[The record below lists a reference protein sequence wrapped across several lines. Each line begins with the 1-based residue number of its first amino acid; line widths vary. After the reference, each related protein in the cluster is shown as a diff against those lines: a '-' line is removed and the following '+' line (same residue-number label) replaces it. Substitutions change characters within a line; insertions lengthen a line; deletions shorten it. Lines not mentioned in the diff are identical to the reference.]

1 MKVFIDSHLHI
12 TEYTDEQA
20 TIIKGDLR
28 KDNPAFHSAE
38 LFSPYKRI
46 AVPKYL
52 YYYKENKK
60 KRELVVPRGYKIPFD
75 YEVTGEATIKNPDVD
90 YPEFC
95 LELRNAQKSA
105 VGAYHNSQHN
115 DAMIVM
121 PTGSGKA
128 QPLDTKILTPDG
140 YVLMRDIKIW
150 DLVIGEDGNFYP
162 VSGVFPQGMKHVYE
176 LTFKDGTTTRSCSEH
191 LWKYATFNM
200 CKTSKGK
207 RWKVAELQ
215 EILKAP
221 LKYLGNYNFNIP
233 VNKPI
238 QYSHREVVIPPYALG
253 LLIGDGCL
261 TLMDAKCSNI
271 YFSNTEQDII
281 NRLNEELGD
290 LGVFCKNTY
299 TDCQYVFRT
308 TDTPKRE
315 SRLVKELKRLGINC
329 TSGERFLP
337 KEYLFNSTHVRLEL
351 LKGLF
356 DTDGSVQS
364 NGSYEFTTVS
374 WQLAE
379 DIQQLCRSL
388 GYRTTLSTFDRR
400 GRERI
405 VKGKAYSTN
414 SLEYVV
420 RILTHDEIFKSNKH
434 KERNTIA
441 RSKHRKAQEHRYDRL
456 SVVSVK
462 YIGELPCQCI
472 MVDSEDH
479 TYLCDDF
486 IVTHNTVTGL
496 YLTQQYKQKTL
507 IVVNKDDLI
516 AGWRDDAKLCFG
528 DKFKCGLIKAKKFE
542 IGEFITLAT
551 IQTLCKLPSDKLEEV
566 KKTFGMV
573 IVDEQHRSASKSYEF
588 ISNLPAHRRVGFTA
602 TDIRNDGLRDV
613 LDFYFRGVVY
623 RCDDNAV
630 KEDIITSEGIEVIT
644 RPSDIVYRVPKSYR
658 WVDDNTLVTAIE
670 WLNPRKI
677 ITNKDKE
684 WAEAIKE
691 LLRDG
696 EIAKIPINLHKVN
709 AFVNADE
716 KFMDTVVS
724 DIVSECRLNRSCV
737 VFCKEKALVEKLN
750 DLLLEKGFDN
760 EDILMYY
767 GNSKVTKEDLKERAE
782 TKKSLITLTTLA
794 MATEGTNVKAWESIF
809 LVSSIA
815 NEKDLIQ
822 AIGRVRR
829 TKEGKDLV
837 KIFDYSH
844 PSVDGL
850 KRHSAVRMAYY
861 EKKGFRIK

>member
-20 TIIKGDLR
+20 TIIKGDLK

-60 KRELVVPRGYKIPFD
+60 KRELIVPRGYKIPFD
-75 YEVTGEATIKNPDVD
+75 YEVTGEATIKNSDVD

-105 VGAYHNSQHN
+105 VEAYNNSVYT

-121 PTGSGKA
+121 PTGSGKS
-128 QPLDTKILTPDG
+128 I
-140 YVLMRDIKIW
+140 
-150 DLVIGEDGNFYP
+150 
-162 VSGVFPQGMKHVYE
+162 
-176 LTFKDGTTTRSCSEH
+176 
-191 LWKYATFNM
+191 
-200 CKTSKGK
+200 
-207 RWKVAELQ
+207 
-215 EILKAP
+215 
-221 LKYLGNYNFNIP
+221 
-233 VNKPI
+233 
-238 QYSHREVVIPPYALG
+238 
-253 LLIGDGCL
+253 
-261 TLMDAKCSNI
+261 
-271 YFSNTEQDII
+271 
-281 NRLNEELGD
+281 
-290 LGVFCKNTY
+290 
-299 TDCQYVFRT
+299 
-308 TDTPKRE
+308 
-315 SRLVKELKRLGINC
+315 
-329 TSGERFLP
+329 
-337 KEYLFNSTHVRLEL
+337 
-351 LKGLF
+351 
-356 DTDGSVQS
+356 
-364 NGSYEFTTVS
+364 
-374 WQLAE
+374 
-379 DIQQLCRSL
+379 
-388 GYRTTLSTFDRR
+388 
-400 GRERI
+400 
-405 VKGKAYSTN
+405 
-414 SLEYVV
+414 
-420 RILTHDEIFKSNKH
+420 
-434 KERNTIA
+434 
-441 RSKHRKAQEHRYDRL
+441 
-456 SVVSVK
+456 
-462 YIGELPCQCI
+462 
-472 MVDSEDH
+472 
-479 TYLCDDF
+479 
-486 IVTHNTVTGL
+486 TGL
-496 YLTQQYKQKTL
+496 HLAYKYKQKTL

-551 IQTLCKLPSDKLEEV
+551 IQTLCKLPNDKLEEV

-709 AFVNADE
+709 AYVNADE

-737 VFCKEKALVEKLN
+737 VFCKEKVLVEKLN

>member
-1 MKVFIDSHLHI
+1 MKVFIDSHLHL

-20 TIIKGDLR
+20 SVIKGALR

-52 YYYKENKK
+52 YYYKEDKK
-60 KRELVVPRGYKIPFD
+60 KRELVVPRGYIIPFN
-75 YEVTGEATIKNPDVD
+75 YEVVGENTVKNPEIE

-105 VGAYHNSQHN
+105 VEAYGESGLN
-115 DAMIVM
+115 DSMIVM

-128 QPLDTKILTPDG
+128 QPLDTKILTPNG
-140 YVLMRDIKIW
+140 YVLMGDIKVG
-150 DLVIGEDGNFYP
+150 DLVVGEDGNFYP
-162 VSGVFPQGMKHVYE
+162 VSGVFPQGKKHVYE

-200 CKTSKGK
+200 CKVSKGE
-207 RWKVAELQ
+207 RWKVAELRD
-215 EILKAP
+215 ILKTP

-233 VNKPI
+233 INKPI
-238 QYSHREVVIPPYALG
+238 QYVHKEMLIPPYVLG

-261 TLMDAKCSNI
+261 TQMDARSCNI
-271 YFSNTEQDII
+271 YFSNTEQDVI
-281 NRLNEELGD
+281 NRLNDSLNG
-290 LGVFCKNTY
+290 LGVFYKNTY
-299 TDCQYVFRT
+299 TDCQYCFSTVDGT
-308 TDTPKRE
+308 KRD
-315 SRLVKELKRLGINC
+315 STLVTELKRLGLDC
-329 TSGERFLP
+329 VSGKKFLP
-337 KEYLFNSTHVRLEL
+337 KEYLFNSVHTRMEL

-356 DTDGSVQS
+356 DTDGSVQP
-364 NGSYEFTTVS
+364 NGSYSFSTVS
-374 WQLAE
+374 KQLAE
-379 DIQQLCRSL
+379 DIQWLCRSL
-388 GYRTTLSTFDRR
+388 GYRTTLHEFDRR
-400 GRERI
+400 GRKR
-405 VKGKAYSTN
+405 VVNNKAYTIN
-414 SLEYVV
+414 SLEYEVT
-420 RILTHDEIFKSNKH
+420 ILTHDIIFKSDKH
-434 KERNTIA
+434 KKRSEVARN
-441 RSKHRKAQEHRYDRL
+441 KHRKAQEHRYDRL

-462 YIGELPCQCI
+462 YVGEVDCQCI

-496 YLTQQYKQKTL
+496 YLAYTFKQKTL

-528 DKFKCGLIKAKKFE
+528 EDFKCGLIKAKKFD
-542 IGEFITLAT
+542 IGEYITLAT
-551 IQTLCKLPSDKLEEV
+551 IQTLSKLPEDKLEEV
-566 KKTFGMV
+566 KSTFGMV
-573 IVDEQHRSASKSYEF
+573 IVDEQHRAASKSYEF

-613 LDFYFRGVVY
+613 LDFYFKGVIY

-630 KEDIITSEGIEVIT
+630 REDIITSDDIEVIS
-644 RPSDIVYRVPKSYR
+644 RCSDIVYRVPKSYR

-677 ITNKDKE
+677 ITNKDRE
-684 WAEAIKE
+684 WAEAIAE

-709 AFVNADE
+709 AYVNADDE
-716 KFMDTVVS
+716 FLDTVTS
-724 DIVSECRLNRSCV
+724 DIASECRLNRSCV

-750 DLLLEKGFDN
+750 ELLLEKGFDS

-767 GNSKVTKEDLKERAE
+767 GNSKITKQDLKERAE

-837 KIFDYSH
+837 RIFDYSH
-844 PSVDGL
+844 PYVDGL
-850 KRHSAVRMAYY
+850 KRHVAVRMAYY
-861 EKKGFRIK
+861 EKKGFKIK